1 MMKMRRLLCAAA
13 VAVLLF
19 TGCNAHVD
27 NTKGAPP
34 EGTLSVTQAGVT
46 FLVPEAAYNGAVD
59 YHTYTDTVY
68 ATQKAIDAARIELA
82 NTAVYGTQGTDYLLT
97 SNKKF
102 FFYVLELTD
111 MTVLDITKLTRDD
124 LVCNLGIKNFEVKNY
139 GRMIANGD
147 DTPKAIVR
155 ADFSS
160 IGFNG
165 AEYIYSGYIGFA
177 EIDGVWH
184 GYIAGYTDATEKD
197 IALTRELVKSM
208 Q

>member
-1 MMKMRRLLCAAA
+1 MRKIKRLLLGAVTAAM
-13 VAVLLF
+13 LL

-27 NTKGAPP
+27 NTGGEAPA
-34 EGTLSVTQAGVT
+34 GTTLLTQGGIS
-46 FLVPEAAYNGAVD
+46 FLVPSSAYDGAVD

-68 ATQKAIDAARIELA
+68 PTQKAIDAARIELA
-82 NTAVYGTQGTDYLLT
+82 NKPVYGTQGTDYLLT

-102 FFYVLELTD
+102 FFYVLELTE
-111 MTVLDITKLTRDD
+111 MYVSDITTLKRSD
-124 LVCNLGIKNFEVKNY
+124 LVCNLGIKNFDVKNY

-147 DTPKAIVR
+147 ETPKATLR
-155 ADFSS
+155 LDFSS

-165 AEYIYSGYIGFA
+165 AEYIYSGYAGFA

-184 GYIAGYTDATEKD
+184 AYVAGYTDATPED
-197 IALTRELVKSM
+197 IAFTRELVKSM